1 MVDNYLYSD
10 LTEKIIGCAYR
21 VFDKLGSGF
30 LEKVYENALKIEL
43 EKNGLKVVQQ
53 YPIKVFYDGIPVGEY
68 FADLLIEDKIILE
81 LKAATELSKAHE
93 TQLINY
99 LRSTGYQVGILINFG
114 DTLTIRRK
122 VMTANYKKNNNK
134 KRSQRK
140 S

>member
-1 MVDNYLYSD
+1 MCY
-10 LTEKIIGCAYR
+10 K

-43 EKNGLKVVQQ
+43 EKNGFKVIQQ
-53 YPIKVFYDGIPVGEY
+53 YPIKVFYDDTLVGEY
-68 FADLLIEDKIILE
+68 FADLLVEDKIIIE

-114 DTLTIRRK
+114 DKLTIRRK
-122 VMTANYKKNNNK
+122 VMTANYKG
-134 KRSQRK
+134 SQRK

>member
-1 MVDNYLYSD
+1 MKDNYLYSD
-10 LTEKIIGCAYR
+10 LTEKIIGCAYK

-43 EKNGLKVVQQ
+43 EKNGFKVIQQ
-53 YPIKVFYDGIPVGEY
+53 YPIKVFYDDTLVGEY
-68 FADLLIEDKIILE
+68 FADLLVEDKIIIE

-114 DTLTIRRK
+114 DKLTIRRK
-122 VMTANYKKNNNK
+122 VMTANYKG
-134 KRSQRK
+134 SQRK